1 MKQPYILIYE
11 DLEPKQLIDMY
22 IFYVD
27 KILETNN
34 IRHKLAF
41 ENELKLVKKCMNS
54 DNFMN
59 YVNEVVYNNI
69 PPIWWKDFR
78 FKKYIITPNIM

>member
-27 KILETNN
+27 KILETNDV
-34 IRHKLAF
+34 RQKGAY
-41 ENELKLVKKCMNS
+41 EKELRLVKQCMDS
-54 DNFMN
+54 EKFMR
-59 YVNEVVYNNI
+59 YVNEVVLNNL
-69 PPIWWKDFR
+69 PPI
-78 FKKYIITPNIM
+78 